1 MRSGR
6 IAAMSAQ
13 STRNESRCSQCSSW
27 AMGQGER
34 ISVRSKPRDE
44 DFVCGLTIRP
54 CSRAGGIGRLLP
66 PPSRTNRTSVTWPS
80 GSSPYTSAPSRSLR
94 IMAPPG
100 NAPDDVVTH
109 PTLCPCGVER
119 LTLDGESDHDAD
131 VLDGGPR
138 DPLESRWRR
147 TATENPGTEN
157 RSAQQRNQLRCGGAK
172 CDVLDAVDIGDFQIG
187 HRGHRHRRD
196 VMDLSVEKMQLG
208 IEHPTSGRFGIERVL
223 PLHRPAPV
231 MIISG
236 MAANEAAT
244 ITPR

>member
-27 AMGQGER
+27 AIGQGER
-34 ISVRSKPRDE
+34 ISVRSKPRGE
-44 DFVCGLTIRP
+44 DFVCGLTIRL
-54 CSRAGGIGRLLP
+54 CSRAGGIVWSVLP
-66 PPSRTNRTSVTWPS
+66 SSRTNRTSVTWPS
-80 GSSPYTSAPSRSLR
+80 RSSPYTSALSKSLR

-119 LTLDGESDHDAD
+119 LTLDGEPDHDAD
-131 VLDGGPR
+131 FVDDRPR
-138 DPLESRWRR
+138 DPLKSRWRR

-157 RSAQQRNQLRCGGAK
+157 RSTQQRNDLRCGGARR
-172 CDVLDAVDIGDFQIG
+172 DVLDAVDIGDFQIG
-187 HRGHRHRRD
+187 YSGHGHRRD

-208 IEHPTSGRFGIERVL
+208 IEHPTSGRFGIEHVA

-231 MIISG
+231 MIMSG
-236 MAANEAAT
+236 MAASEAAR

>member
-6 IAAMSAQ
+6 IAAMSVQ

-27 AMGQGER
+27 AMGHGER
-34 ISVRSKPRDE
+34 ISVRSKPRGE

-54 CSRAGGIGRLLP
+54 CSRARGIGWLLLS
-66 PPSRTNRTSVTWPS
+66 PSRTNRTSVTWPS

-119 LTLDGESDHDAD
+119 LTLDGEPDHDAD
-131 VLDGGPR
+131 FVDIRPR

-147 TATENPGTEN
+147 TAAENPGTEN
-157 RSAQQRNQLRCGGAK
+157 RSAQQRNQLRCGGARW
-172 CDVLDAVDIGDFQIG
+172 DVLDAVDIGDFQIG

-196 VMDLSVEKMQLG
+196 VMNLSVEKMQLG
-208 IEHPTSGRFGIERVL
+208 VQHPTTSGFWIERL
-223 PLHRPAPV
+223 APRHLPAPV

-236 MAANEAAT
+236 MAASEAAR

>member
-1 MRSGR
+1 
-6 IAAMSAQ
+6 MSAQ
-13 STRNESRCSQCSSW
+13 STRNESRCSQCSSR
-27 AMGQGER
+27 AIGQGER
-34 ISVRSKPRDE
+34 ISVRSKPRGE

-54 CSRAGGIGRLLP
+54 CSRAAGIGWSVL
-66 PPSRTNRTSVTWPS
+66 PPSRRNRTSVTWPS
-80 GSSPYTSAPSRSLR
+80 RSSPYTSTASKSLR

-109 PTLCPCGVER
+109 PTLCPGGVER
-119 LTLDGESDHDAD
+119 LALDGEPDHDAD
-131 VLDGGPR
+131 FVDGRPR

-157 RSAQQRNQLRCGGAK
+157 RSAQQRKDLRCGGARWN
-172 CDVLDAVDIGDFQIG
+172 VLDAVDIGDFQIG
-187 HRGHRHRRD
+187 HRGYRHRRD

-208 IEHPTSGRFGIERVL
+208 IQHPASGGFGIERLL
-223 PLHRPAPV
+223 PLHWPAPV

-236 MAANEAAT
+236 IAASEAAS